1 MANSL
6 YLDTNVYLSFY
17 HLSNDDLEELK
28 KLSVL
33 TNSGKLILYLPEQTK
48 NEFYRNRDTKIADAI
63 KRFNDNKLNNVFPQI
78 IKDYEF
84 EYNLMRN
91 AAKEYEKN
99 KQLILENIKKDI
111 IGKNLKADL
120 VIEKL
125 FNNAKLI
132 PFSESLLN
140 QAKMRFDLGNPPG
153 KNKSYGDALNWES
166 LLTVVDDFD
175 NFFFIS
181 DDKDYYSEYDNNLF
195 NSFLLS
201 EWGMRM
207 PLTTFKYYKS
217 LSIFFKEKFPEIN
230 IATELQ
236 KEHLINKL
244 SSSSSFSETRNVLR
258 ELKNYDDFTSKQLND
273 IVYSA
278 ISNNQIYWIRNDDDI
293 NEYMNKIVSD
303 KLDLIDSNYLES
315 YKNLYQNKLEFIIPE
330 DEILPF

>member
-33 TNSGKLILYLPEQTK
+33 TNSGKLTLYLPEQTK

-78 IKDYEF
+78 IKDYET

-111 IGKNLKADL
+111 IGRNLKADI

-132 PFSESLLN
+132 TISETLLTK
-140 QAKMRFDLGNPPG
+140 AKMRFDLGNPPG

-181 DDKDYYSEYDNNLF
+181 DDKDYYSEYDKNLF
-195 NSFLLS
+195 NSFLLL
-201 EWGMRM
+201 EWEKRM

-217 LSIFFKEKFPEIN
+217 LSNFFKEKFPEIN
-230 IATELQ
+230 ISTELQ
-236 KEHLINKL
+236 KEQLINKL

-258 ELKNYDDFTSKQLND
+258 ELKNYDDFTSKQLDD

-278 ISNNQIYWIRNDDDI
+278 ISNNQIYWIRNDEDI

-303 KLDLIDSNYLES
+303 KLGLIDSNYLES
-315 YKNLYQNKLEFIIPE
+315 YKNLYQSKFELIIPQ